1 MLIGRDG
8 CRVPLPWTSEGP
20 AFGFYETGEAW
31 LPQPAEWAGLARDA
45 QRDDPGSTLTLYKN
59 LLAERRA
66 RGLGAGTL
74 EWVDGLGTDVVAF
87 RNGSITVVANL
98 GDTPGELPSGPVVVS
113 SGPLTDRMLPVDQA
127 VWLTGE

>member
-1 MLIGRDG
+1 MSRPEQLREFDEKIAKVREQKEAASEDQDFEKAAALRDEEK
-8 CRVPLPWTSEGP
+8 S
-20 AFGFYETGEAW
+20 
-31 LPQPAEWAGLARDA
+31 
-45 QRDDPGSTLTLYKN
+45 

-98 GDTPGELPSGPVVVS
+98 SDKPIELPSGVVVVS
-113 SGPLTDRMLPVDQA
+113 SGPLAGRMLPVDQA